1 MTEYIS
7 DLFKHIDSDGSGQVE
22 YQELKE
28 YVDDSMEVQN
38 FILRYSGVQTIR
50 RAKIVFAY
58 EQERWLKFF
67 NRISVDYFGDQF
79 VEMAELKKQL
89 EKEMADQPA
98 LVRKRIVQMFMYDG
112 KNVVNEQ
119 DFMRVLIPWSAFTA
133 NDINNDGALDS
144 REIEKLIWLVTQR

>member
-89 EKEMADQPA
+89 EKEMAD
-98 LVRKRIVQMFMYDG
+98 
-112 KNVVNEQ
+112 
-119 DFMRVLIPWSAFTA
+119 
-133 NDINNDGALDS
+133 
-144 REIEKLIWLVTQR
+144 